1 MIDAPTATWL
11 VSGSG
16 LAAVDRA
23 TAALDAG
30 EVDDATV
37 VALVRHDVAD
47 PTLASAVVD
56 AAIARRRARRRWTD
70 ADRLLFTRESLA
82 QATDPAV
89 SAWKARRFTDRPVA
103 DVTAGVGGD
112 ATALAREALSVHARE
127 TRAGRGVLLGHNA
140 RARGVTIEV
149 AEVDAMAPG
158 LATEVLV
165 HADPDRRRDGRRRSR
180 PEEGTP
186 ALSALSAHFS
196 AQDGLAVALSPGVDV
211 DDPLVRQAEIEFIQ
225 VDRELKSAMLWS
237 RGLRRDG
244 ASATATLLPAGESRG
259 RAGPARPPL
268 AVGAVGE
275 VLLLPEASLVRAR
288 LHDEV
293 AAELGPGVWRLDA
306 HRALFGSAHP
316 TPPSPWFRAR
326 AVVAVLST
334 RPRAVRSWLT
344 TRADAPIE
352 VAVHGLPLDPEEWW
366 RQAGRPPRGPN
377 GLRVD
382 LVRLEAG
389 SRAIVSTALADGD
402 AVVEGA

>member
-1 MIDAPTATWL
+1 MIDASTASWL
-11 VSGSG
+11 VSEPG

-37 VALVRHDVAD
+37 VTLVRRRVAD
-47 PTLASAVVD
+47 PARASAVVD
-56 AAIARRRARRRWTD
+56 AAIARRRARHRWVD

-89 SAWKARRFTDRPVA
+89 SAWKARRFSGRPVA

-112 ATALAREALSVHARE
+112 ATELAREALSVHARE

-158 LATEVLV
+158 LADEVLV
-165 HADPDRRRDGRRRSR
+165 HADPDRRRDGRRRTR
-180 PEEGTP
+180 PEEGSP
-186 ALSALSAHFS
+186 ALSALSAHFG
-196 AQDGLAVALSPGVDV
+196 AQDGLAVALAPGVDV
-211 DDPLVRQAEIEFIQ
+211 DDPLLRQGEIEFIQ

-244 ASATATLLPAGESRG
+244 ASATATLLPVGESLSRV
-259 RAGPARPPL
+259 GPARPPL
-268 AVGAVGE
+268 AVGAIGE
-275 VLLLPEASLVRAR
+275 VLLLPEPSLVRAR
-288 LHDEV
+288 LHDDV
-293 AAELGPGVWRLDA
+293 AADLATGVWRLDA
-306 HRALFGSAHP
+306 RRALFGSDQP

-344 TRADAPIE
+344 TRAHAPIE
-352 VAVHGLPLDPEEWW
+352 IAVHGLPLDPEAWW
-366 RQAGRPPRGPN
+366 REAGRPPRGPS

-382 LVRLEAG
+382 LVRLDGG
-389 SRAIVSTALADGD
+389 SRAIVSAALADDVAGAD
-402 AVVEGA
+402 A